1 MRYIL
6 TRLVSFAGLLAI
18 SGAALAGLAPDGAVS
33 IPEPGIL
40 ELTILAG
47 VIGFLLARNNRK

>member
-1 MRYIL
+1 MRYVL
-6 TRLVSFAGLLAI
+6 TRLVSFAGLIAI
-18 SGAALAGLAPDGAVS
+18 SGSVLAGPEDGAIT

-47 VIGFLLARNNRK
+47 VIGFVLARNKRK

>member
-1 MRYIL
+1 MRYVL
-6 TRLVSFAGLLAI
+6 TRLVSFAGLIAI
-18 SGAALAGLAPDGAVS
+18 SGSVLAGSEDGAIT

-47 VIGFLLARNNRK
+47 VIGFVLARNKRK